1 MHEVLAPAESQLV
14 EQDGQHL
21 EVVVLL
27 VAYHVDHL
35 VDRVVLETEFGGAD
49 VLSHIHGGAVG
60 TEQELL
66 VETFCL
72 KVGPNRSV
80 ISAVEQAF
88 LQTFHHLLLAF
99 KVGVGL
105 IIYLVER
112 NAHALVGLVESG
124 IDPFV
129 HRLPQAAYLGVV
141 VLPFHEHVV
150 GFLDERCFLLG
161 FLLGA
166 FLVHAFAH
174 VLAGKLIA
182 FGLVV
187 LVELHVEVAD
197 KVVTFLAG
205 ALWSGA
211 VAPFLPCQHGLADVD
226 AAVVHDVG
234 LHHLVAVGFHN
245 ACQRGA
251 EQVVAHV
258 AQVER
263 FVGVRRG
270 ILNHH
275 QRTLLR
281 RCHKAE
287 LLFTVDFVEQA
298 NPGTGAHHQVQ
309 ETFHHVE
316 VSHHI
321 GGVLLQVGT
330 QLGTHVFWLLTCR
343 LHEWKDHNGKVSL
356 KFFLGFLKLNLLL
369 LHFCAIEA
377 FDALLYGIHDFLF
390 YCHDVLMQEMMNRH
404 QIFAKLRLFS
414 HTAKKTRQG
423 GPKIM

>member
-1 MHEVLAPAESQLV
+1 MHFLRHFFGGFIGVFHHLVHQLVGVNHRAFARFHLSVRQLHHSVGEVHEVLAPAESQFV

-27 VAYHVDHL
+27 VAHHVDHL
-35 VDRVVLETEFGGAD
+35 VDRVVLETEFGSAD

-72 KVGPNRSV
+72 KVGPHRTV
-80 ISAVEQAF
+80 VAAVEQAF

-112 NAHALVGLVESG
+112 NAHALVGLVESC

-129 HRLPQAAYLGVV
+129 HRFPQAAYLGVV

-234 LHHLVAVGFHN
+234 FHHLIAVGFHN
-245 ACQRGA
+245 PCQ
-251 EQVVAHV
+251 
-258 AQVER
+258 
-263 FVGVRRG
+263 
-270 ILNHH
+270 
-275 QRTLLR
+275 
-281 RCHKAE
+281 
-287 LLFTVDFVEQA
+287 
-298 NPGTGAHHQVQ
+298 
-309 ETFHHVE
+309 
-316 VSHHI
+316 
-321 GGVLLQVGT
+321 
-330 QLGTHVFWLLTCR
+330 
-343 LHEWKDHNGKVSL
+343 
-356 KFFLGFLKLNLLL
+356 
-369 LHFCAIEA
+369 
-377 FDALLYGIHDFLF
+377 
-390 YCHDVLMQEMMNRH
+390 
-404 QIFAKLRLFS
+404 
-414 HTAKKTRQG
+414 
-423 GPKIM
+423 